1 MAKLNLK
8 ACAIDIQYASDAIE
22 AKLRRVAPKSLIQKW
37 VHCAIHHTG
46 SLTLRF
52 VNRTEGRELNAQF
65 RGKDYAT
72 NVLTFTYEYSKKEL
86 IADIVICLPVVSSE
100 AREQSKTLKAHLAH
114 LIIHGCLHA
123 TGHDHENQREADRME
138 ARERAIL
145 KSLGF
150 SNPYI

>member
-1 MAKLNLK
+1 MAKLDLK
-8 ACAIDIQYASDAIE
+8 KCMVDIQYASDAIE
-22 AKLRRVAPKSLIQKW
+22 AKLRPVAPKVLIQKW
-37 VHCAIHHTG
+37 VHTAIDHTG

-72 NVLTFTYEYSKKEL
+72 NVLTFTYQHSKKEL
-86 IADIVICLPVVSSE
+86 VADIVICLPVVSIE

-123 TGHDHENQREADRME
+123 TGHDHENQREADKME
-138 ARERAIL
+138 ARECAIL